1 MCDGED
7 IGVHY
12 DPESTLGEGQ
22 PTVVL
27 FDTIPGGLGLSQNLY
42 ESSLSLIA
50 QGYETIAQ
58 CECED
63 GCPSC
68 VGPIGEEGSGGKTE
82 ALAILRR
89 STKMTDWESL
99 SKQLKSPGGGLW

>member
-1 MCDGED
+1 MTGISYLLHNLAPLLVMCDGED

-12 DPESTLGEGQ
+12 DPNTTLGDGQ

-27 FDTIPGGLGLSQNLY
+27 FDTIPGGLGLWEHLY
-42 ESSLSLIA
+42 ENHQDPLDGATQTVLK
-50 QGYETIAQ
+50 

-82 ALAILRR
+82 ALAIFKVL
-89 STKMTDWESL
+89 TGND
-99 SKQLKSPGGGLW
+99 